1 MIGFKVTLKIVSNMF
16 FYNNTPSDIGNIT
29 HGVPQWSILGP
40 LLFIL
45 YMNGFPRASNLLFSI
60 LYADD
65 TNIFIE
71 GTEYHKVIST
81 PNTELLKVSDW
92 LNSNKLTINLKK
104 TNYMVFH
111 RSRIKT
117 NSINLVILKKTSETT
132 RSTKFLGVII
142 DNKLKWTDH
151 ITYIKKKI
159 SRAIGIIHR
168 ARTFLDKINL
178 KNLYHSIVF
187 PYLIYCTEIWG
198 NSATI
203 DLNPIII

>member
-1 MIGFKVTLKIVSNMF
+1 MIGLKVTLKIVSNF
-16 FYNNTPSDIGNIT
+16 LNNNTPSDIGNIT

-45 YMNGFPRASNLLFSI
+45 YMNDFSRASNLLFSI

-81 PNTELLKVSDW
+81 LNTELLKVSNW

-104 TNYMVFH
+104 THYMVFR

-117 NSINLVILKKTSETT
+117 NSSNLVILKKNIRNHKIHKFF
-132 RSTKFLGVII
+132 RS
-142 DNKLKWTDH
+142 DH
-151 ITYIKKKI
+151 
-159 SRAIGIIHR
+159 R
-168 ARTFLDKINL
+168 
-178 KNLYHSIVF
+178 
-187 PYLIYCTEIWG
+187 
-198 NSATI
+198 
-203 DLNPIII
+203 